1 MKKSRYEYQKVA
13 PAALRTS
20 RDGILFHSKTEK
32 DRYEYL
38 RLLQMAKE
46 IRNLKTQ
53 VPYALSSGSIC
64 VMAGDKPAKYTAD
77 FVYEEKMPVEEVRR
91 PVAFQIT
98 GGDPESGYWVQ
109 VIEDVKGYP
118 DENSRLRIRVFE
130 ALHGVRVRI
139 VKRVKGAGWSS
150 C

>member
-1 MKKSRYEYQKVA
+1 MRKSRYEYQKVA

-46 IRNLKTQ
+46 IRNLERQ
-53 VPYALSSGSIC
+53 VVFPLSTPSGIK
-64 VMAGDKPAKYTAD
+64 VMAGDKVARYTPD
-77 FVYEEKMPVEEVRR
+77 FCYQENIAGEW
-91 PVAFQIT
+91 F
-98 GGDPESGYWVQ
+98 D

-118 DENSRLRIRVFE
+118 DENSKLRIRVFE
-130 ALHGVRVRI
+130 ALHGRKVTI

-150 C
+150 E